1 MEEQLKQE
9 AITKIEMLKK
19 QLVEL
24 ECENKHLR
32 DRLVELVT
40 VESLDANRKMQ
51 AAFERR
57 ELALGRNKP
66 EYERQ
71 NGIMPTSAR
80 RLSFSE
86 VMGCSGAYDEISLVV
101 LETKVLV
108 SSALEFVLSRSW
120 SWSWSRTLRS
130 WSWSRTPRSWSWSRT
145 PRSCQDQD
153 QAC

>member
-9 AITKIEMLKK
+9 VIAKIEMLKK

-40 VESLDANRKMQ
+40 IESLDANRTMQ

-57 ELALGRNKP
+57 EFALERNKR

-71 NGIMPTSAR
+71 NAMMPTQPR
-80 RLSFSE
+80 CLSFNE
-86 VMGCSGAYDEISLVV
+86 VLGCSGGYDEI
-101 LETKVLV
+101 
-108 SSALEFVLSRSW
+108 
-120 SWSWSRTLRS
+120 
-130 WSWSRTPRSWSWSRT
+130 
-145 PRSCQDQD
+145 DG
-153 QAC
+153 

>member
-9 AITKIEMLKK
+9 AIAKIEMLKK

-24 ECENKHLR
+24 ECQNKHLR

-40 VESLDANRKMQ
+40 VESFGAKRKMQ

-57 ELALGRNKP
+57 ELALERNKR

-71 NGIMPTSAR
+71 NAIMPTHLK

-86 VMGCSGAYDEISLVV
+86 VLGCSGGYDEI
-101 LETKVLV
+101 
-108 SSALEFVLSRSW
+108 
-120 SWSWSRTLRS
+120 
-130 WSWSRTPRSWSWSRT
+130 
-145 PRSCQDQD
+145 DG
-153 QAC
+153 

>member
-9 AITKIEMLKK
+9 AIAKIEMLKK

-24 ECENKHLR
+24 ECQNKHLR

-40 VESLDANRKMQ
+40 VESFGAKRKMQ

-57 ELALGRNKP
+57 ELALERNKR

-71 NGIMPTSAR
+71 SAIMPTHLK

-86 VMGCSGAYDEISLVV
+86 VLGCSGGYDEKI
-101 LETKVLV
+101 
-108 SSALEFVLSRSW
+108 
-120 SWSWSRTLRS
+120 
-130 WSWSRTPRSWSWSRT
+130 
-145 PRSCQDQD
+145 DG
-153 QAC
+153 